1 VNSLLVLIGATAVL
15 VAIPGPNAA
24 LIVGHSVRYGIR
36 VGLVTVVGTTL
47 GTGLQLLLVVLGL
60 ATLLEIVSSALIWL
74 KWLGAAY
81 LVYLGIRTWNR
92 NSASLAGISVA
103 ATGRSLPDGAV
114 LALANP
120 KTLAF
125 NAAFLPQF
133 IATDANPGQELAIV
147 AAVFLAVLIAGDLLW
162 VVFAAGARRWLARAG
177 RLRDRLAGGFLVGAG
192 VGLALA
198 QPDR

>member
-92 NSASLAGISVA
+92 NSATGISVA
-103 ATGRSLPDGAV
+103 ATGRGLLDGAV